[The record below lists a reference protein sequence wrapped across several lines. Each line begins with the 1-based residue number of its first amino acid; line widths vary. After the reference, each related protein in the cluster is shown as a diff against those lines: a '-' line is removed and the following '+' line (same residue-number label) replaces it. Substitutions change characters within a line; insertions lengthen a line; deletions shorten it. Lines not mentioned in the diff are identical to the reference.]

1 MIAHPLAKELLV
13 IDAVME
19 GESVFYRSVTPRWF
33 SATHWEYYIQWV
45 IEQTNNK
52 DPEDDLKLREEPTE
66 EVIKE
71 NGARDMQ

>member
-33 SATHWEYYIQWV
+33 SATHWEYYIQ
-45 IEQTNNK
+45 
-52 DPEDDLKLREEPTE
+52 
-66 EVIKE
+66 
-71 NGARDMQ
+71 